1 MLMFESKCST
11 GFLLKAAEA
20 IGIESGA
27 TVRRLQDGCFLTH
40 FGMRYQELIRIT
52 SYPLVN

>member
-1 MLMFESKCST
+1 MFESKCST